1 MCITTRWWTNISN
14 SQKDKGKRLERKT
27 ADIMRE
33 YFKVGKKYI
42 KRAGASGV
50 RVEEE
55 GDIDIIHPG
64 IEEIF
69 PFVIECKNQ
78 EKWRM
83 RDLFGMARNNKS
95 NPFYSFI
102 LQSEKELKSKDQIG
116 MIVFSKNRE
125 DIYAFV
131 YYKDNP
137 KKEHKEIDKLME
149 HKFKSNI
156 NEYNII
162 GFLFEDFIKV
172 WTDKYWKK

>member
-1 MCITTRWWTNISN
+1 
-14 SQKDKGKRLERKT
+14 LEQKT
-27 ADIMRE
+27 AEIMRK
-33 YFKVGKKYI
+33 YFNVGKKYI
-42 KRAGASGV
+42 KRAGSSGV
-50 RVEEE
+50 RVEED
-55 GDIDIIHPG
+55 GDIDIIHPD
-64 IEEIF
+64 IEKIF

-102 LQSEKELKSKDQIG
+102 IQSEKELKDNNQIG

-131 YYKDNP
+131 YYKDIP
-137 KKEHKEIDKLME
+137 KKEHKELNKMMD
-149 HKFKSNI
+149 HKFISNI
-156 NEYNII
+156 NEYTII